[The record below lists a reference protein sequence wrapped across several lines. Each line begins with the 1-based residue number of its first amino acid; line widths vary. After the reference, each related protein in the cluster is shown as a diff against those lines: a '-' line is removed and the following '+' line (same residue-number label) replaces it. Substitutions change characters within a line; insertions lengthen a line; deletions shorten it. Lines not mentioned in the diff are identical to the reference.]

1 MKKRIFIS
9 VILLILLVGILTGG
23 IFLLRKNSE
32 KISKKEEMKKQAVEI
47 EKEEKEKK
55 KAEEGKISSQINIQ
69 FENMNVL
76 DSYFSAEEIKGLEEQ
91 EQSYLRQDET
101 IYSVKK
107 MIFTE

>member
-55 KAEEGKISSQINIQ
+55 RS
-69 FENMNVL
+69 
-76 DSYFSAEEIKGLEEQ
+76 
-91 EQSYLRQDET
+91 
-101 IYSVKK
+101 
-107 MIFTE
+107 